1 MHGGQVAFQGMRA
14 AGGAFYNGFGAGSDV
29 RPIDHMIG
37 YSTTKRAVQFLTQS
51 LVGEVRGLPV
61 LVGAISPG
69 LVMTDGFLREHAR
82 LPHGPERMARERWV
96 NVIGD
101 HVETLADW
109 ACDIFE
115 PNYEP
120 GAVFDWARSE
130 KG

>member
-1 MHGGQVAFQGMRA
+1 MRA
-14 AGGAFYNGFGAGSDV
+14 AGGAIYNVFGAGSDG

-82 LPHGPERMARERWV
+82 LPPGPERLARERRV
-96 NVIGD
+96 TVIG
-101 HVETLADW
+101 HPVETLAAW
-109 ACDIFE
+109 ACHLFDTNENHGGVFE
-115 PNYEP
+115 CPSP
-120 GAVFDWARSE
+120 
-130 KG
+130 

>member
-1 MHGGQVAFQGMRA
+1 
-14 AGGAFYNGFGAGSDV
+14 
-29 RPIDHMIG
+29 MIG

-82 LPHGPERMARERWV
+82 LPHGPESMARERWV
-96 NVIGD
+96 NVIAD
-101 HVETLADW
+101 HAHTLADR

-115 PNYEP
+115 TNDEH
-120 GAVFDWARSE
+120 GEVFRRLSAAQNAHRTPRPPQTDAPTP
-130 KG
+130 

>member
-1 MHGGQVAFQGMRA
+1 
-14 AGGAFYNGFGAGSDV
+14 
-29 RPIDHMIG
+29 MIG

-101 HVETLADW
+101 HVE
-109 ACDIFE
+109 
-115 PNYEP
+115 
-120 GAVFDWARSE
+120 RSE
-130 KG
+130 EHTSELQSLMRTSYAFFCLKIKNVNLSSSYDIAMTKILMR